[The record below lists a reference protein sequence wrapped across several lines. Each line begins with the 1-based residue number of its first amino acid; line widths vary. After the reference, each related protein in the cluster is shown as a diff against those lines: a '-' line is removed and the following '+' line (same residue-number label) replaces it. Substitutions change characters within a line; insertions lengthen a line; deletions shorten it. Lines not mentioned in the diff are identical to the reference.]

1 MSRKIICPRCG
12 KIVDVN
18 HECPNKPKDKRKKEQ
33 LSNTRWIH
41 IRDEVRRRDGVCVL
55 CWLNGM
61 YSKGDHVHHIIERQA
76 DSSDDNVYNADR
88 CVFLCESCHKKVHE
102 TKNSWKDYVEL
113 FRGYIN
119 ERKF

>member
-18 HECPNKPKDKRKKEQ
+18 HECPNKPKDQRKKEQ
-33 LSNTRWIH
+33 LSNTRWVH
-41 IRDEVRRRDGVCVL
+41 VRDEVRRRDGCCVL

-102 TKNSWKDYVEL
+102 TKNSWNEYVEL
-113 FRGYIN
+113 FKGYIN